1 MFLRKSFNSLPI
13 LAMVCGVRACKPVS
27 YYPPILSNALVIGVI
42 QCHVS
47 GTEDGLSN
55 ILFQLVHNHNDAA
68 CPQAGGEWGLNHTS
82 KQWYS
87 CPPPAKRDLSW
98 FSYLIITSRRT
109 AWCRVSAYQYKSL
122 PYERTK
128 Q

>member
-68 CPQAGGEWGLNHTS
+68 CPQAGGGMGVES
-82 KQWYS
+82 YIQAMVFM
-87 CPPPAKRDLSW
+87 PA
-98 FSYLIITSRRT
+98 SRKTRFIM
-109 AWCRVSAYQYKSL
+109 VFVFDNYIS
-122 PYERTK
+122 
-128 Q
+128 